1 VKTLEKEKSCEKTAH
16 GLAGGGG
23 EHIEI
28 YKQIFMIERP
38 LDIIM
43 QTLQKISSKNNKQAE
58 Q

>member
-1 VKTLEKEKSCEKTAH
+1 MKTLEKEKSCEKTAH
-16 GLAGGGG
+16 GLAGGG